1 MLKPSEIRNYEF
13 KPAGRN
19 TYRAEEVDAFFA
31 EVLISYERVFRE
43 NSELVKRASLL
54 ADKLEQYKHDE
65 VDIKQAVLS
74 AQKAA
79 DIIIRDAEEAVEDSK
94 KEAEAI
100 LAAAKGEAMVIRTD
114 AEKQAIA
121 DSDLLMSIAKDKA
134 EEIIKK
140 AKEKAHTILIAAN
153 NSANDK
159 MGAANRTITSE
170 SLHYDMLKKEVSEF
184 RASILA
190 QYKTHIELISK
201 LPELAVEEASKIEV
215 EPSEEPTIDDVKEEI
230 DESFYTSEDSVL
242 EFVEEADEVDE
253 ASDDI
258 QLTDEEIESS
268 CDEDFGGVCDA
279 SAEAVTE
286 PETKISD
293 DYEEEGYAGEEVV
306 KTTLPYDFFAED
318 TTLEFID
325 DEESD
330 DELSIE
336 IGEDNSIPAELEK
349 YLVSEDNDQIVD
361 IEPVEDIF
369 SDSAE
374 TTVSF
379 NDTQNDFFV
388 SEPEEEAAE
397 SFEDFVDSLES
408 AIDENDAQEPQKSII
423 DDYGSYNS
431 FFDSIE
437 VIDTDVDIERDE
449 DKPKKGFFFRK
460 K

>member
-43 NSELVKRASLL
+43 NGELVKRASLL

-79 DIIIRDAEEAVEDSK
+79 DIIIRDAEESVEDSK
-94 KEAEAI
+94 REAEAI

-184 RASILA
+184 RASILS
-190 QYKTHIELISK
+190 QYKAHIELISK
-201 LPELAVEEASKIEV
+201 LPELAIEEASKIE
-215 EPSEEPTIDDVKEEI
+215 PKPIEEPTIDDVKEEI

-242 EFVEEADEVDE
+242 EFVEDE
-253 ASDDI
+253 APVAEVAEAEPEIDVEDISIDDYVDDGEI
-258 QLTDEEIESS
+258 IEKDEDAELPFDEE
-268 CDEDFGGVCDA
+268 DEI
-279 SAEAVTE
+279 
-286 PETKISD
+286 P
-293 DYEEEGYAGEEVV
+293 AGEEVV

-318 TTLEFID
+318 TTLEFVED
-325 DEESD
+325 DIEE
-330 DELSIE
+330 ELTVE
-336 IGEDNSIPAELEK
+336 IGDDNNIPAELEK
-349 YLVSEDNDQIVD
+349 YLISDDNDQIIDV
-361 IEPVEDIF
+361 EPVEDVY
-369 SDSAE
+369 SDSSEALSDNSQE
-374 TTVSF
+374 
-379 NDTQNDFFV
+379 DFYV
-388 SEPEEEAAE
+388 TEVEEEEHE
-397 SFEDFVDSLES
+397 SFADFVDNLET
-408 AIDENDAQEPQKSII
+408 AIDENQEEEPHKSII

-437 VIDTDVDIERDE
+437 TLDTSIDIDDGY
-449 DKPKKGFFFRK
+449 DKPKRGFFFRK

>member
-43 NSELVKRASLL
+43 NGELVKRASLL

-79 DIIIRDAEEAVEDSK
+79 DIIIRDAEESVEDSK

-100 LAAAKGEAMVIRTD
+100 LAAAQGEAMVIRTD

-134 EEIIKK
+134 EDIIKK

-184 RASILA
+184 RSSILA

-201 LPELAVEEASKIEV
+201 LPEIAVEEAAKIENV
-215 EPSEEPTIDDVKEEI
+215 PSEEPSIDEVKEEII
-230 DESFYTSEDSVL
+230 DESFYASEDSVL
-242 EFVEEADEVDE
+242 EYVDEENAVEDAVDSVEADLDVEDDEEAY
-253 ASDDI
+253 I
-258 QLTDEEIESS
+258 
-268 CDEDFGGVCDA
+268 
-279 SAEAVTE
+279 
-286 PETKISD
+286 
-293 DYEEEGYAGEEVV
+293 GEEVV
-306 KTTLPYDFFAED
+306 KTTLPFDFFAED
-318 TTLEFID
+318 TTLEFVD
-325 DEESD
+325 DEKETS
-330 DELSIE
+330 DELFVE
-336 IGEDNSIPAELEK
+336 LDGESNISNELDK
-349 YLVSEDNDQIVD
+349 YLFSEDNDQVVD
-361 IEPVEDIF
+361 IEPVEDVV
-369 SDSAE
+369 SSTSANDDVVE
-374 TTVSF
+374 TGDAF
-379 NDTQNDFFV
+379 YA
-388 SEPEEEAAE
+388 SEPAAKEEAV
-397 SFEDFVDSLES
+397 SFEDFVSELE
-408 AIDENDAQEPQKSII
+408 AAAEEHVEERVEEPKESKII

-437 VIDTDVDIERDE
+437 VIDTDITDYREE
-449 DKPKKGFFFRK
+449 DNRRRGFFFRK

>member
-79 DIIIRDAEEAVEDSK
+79 DIIIRDAEESVEDSK

-134 EEIIKK
+134 EDIIKK

-184 RASILA
+184 RSSILA
-190 QYKTHIELISK
+190 QYKAHIELISK
-201 LPELAVEEASKIEV
+201 LPEIAVEEAAKIENV
-215 EPSEEPTIDDVKEEI
+215 PSEEPTIDDVKEEI
-230 DESFYTSEDSVL
+230 IDESFYESEDSVL
-242 EFVEEADEVDE
+242 EYVDEENAVEDAVDSVVSVEEADD
-253 ASDDI
+253 
-258 QLTDEEIESS
+258 DEEAY
-268 CDEDFGGVCDA
+268 V
-279 SAEAVTE
+279 
-286 PETKISD
+286 
-293 DYEEEGYAGEEVV
+293 GEEVV
-306 KTTLPYDFFAED
+306 KTTLPFDFFAED
-318 TTLEFID
+318 TTLEFVD
-325 DEESD
+325 DEEETS
-330 DELSIE
+330 DELFVE
-336 IGEDNSIPAELEK
+336 LDGESNISNELDK
-349 YLVSEDNDQIVD
+349 YLFSEDNDQVVD
-361 IEPVEDIF
+361 IEPVEDVV
-369 SDSAE
+369 SNTSVNDGVVE
-374 TTVSF
+374 TGDV
-379 NDTQNDFFV
+379 FFA
-388 SEPEEEAAE
+388 SEPAAEEEAV
-397 SFEDFVDSLES
+397 SFEDFVSELE
-408 AIDENDAQEPQKSII
+408 AAAEEHVEETVEEPKESKII

-437 VIDTDVDIERDE
+437 VIDTDITDDREE
-449 DKPKKGFFFRK
+449 DNRKRGFFFRK

>member
-43 NSELVKRASLL
+43 NGELVKRASLL

-79 DIIIRDAEEAVEDSK
+79 DIIIRDAEESVEDSK

-134 EEIIKK
+134 EDIIKK

-184 RASILA
+184 RSSILA
-190 QYKTHIELISK
+190 QYKAHIELISK
-201 LPELAVEEASKIEV
+201 LPEIAVEEAAKIENV
-215 EPSEEPTIDDVKEEI
+215 PSEEPSIDEVKEEII
-230 DESFYTSEDSVL
+230 DESFYASEDSVL
-242 EFVEEADEVDE
+242 EYVDEENAVEDAVDSVEADLDVEDDEEAY
-253 ASDDI
+253 I
-258 QLTDEEIESS
+258 
-268 CDEDFGGVCDA
+268 
-279 SAEAVTE
+279 
-286 PETKISD
+286 
-293 DYEEEGYAGEEVV
+293 GEEVV
-306 KTTLPYDFFAED
+306 KTTLPFDFFAED
-318 TTLEFID
+318 TTLEFVD
-325 DEESD
+325 DEEETS
-330 DELSIE
+330 DELFVE
-336 IGEDNSIPAELEK
+336 LDGESNISNELDK
-349 YLVSEDNDQIVD
+349 YLFSEDNDQVVD
-361 IEPVEDIF
+361 IEPVEDVV
-369 SDSAE
+369 SSTSANDDVVE
-374 TTVSF
+374 TGDAF
-379 NDTQNDFFV
+379 YA
-388 SEPEEEAAE
+388 SEPAAKEEAV
-397 SFEDFVDSLES
+397 SFEDFVSELE
-408 AIDENDAQEPQKSII
+408 AAAEEHVEETVEEPKESKII

-437 VIDTDVDIERDE
+437 VIDTDITDDREE
-449 DKPKKGFFFRK
+449 DNRRRGFFFRK

>member
-19 TYRAEEVDAFFA
+19 TYKAEEVDAFFA
-31 EVLISYERVFRE
+31 EVLISYEKMYRE
-43 NSELVKRASLL
+43 NSELIKRINLL
-54 ADKLEQYKHDE
+54 ADKVDQYKHDE

-79 DIIIRDAEEAVEDSK
+79 DIIIRDAEESVEDSK

-121 DSDLLMSIAKDKA
+121 DADLLTSIAKDKA
-134 EEIIKK
+134 EDIIKK

-153 NSANDK
+153 NSASDK

-201 LPELAVEEASKIEV
+201 LPELAIEEAAKIENKPVEEPSIDEV
-215 EPSEEPTIDDVKEEI
+215 EEEI
-230 DESFYTSEDSVL
+230 IDHNFYSSDDSVL
-242 EFVEEADEVDE
+242 EFVDDSADESQAEEKFDE
-253 ASDDI
+253 A
-258 QLTDEEIESS
+258 IESEEVV
-268 CDEDFGGVCDA
+268 EDC
-279 SAEAVTE
+279 
-286 PETKISD
+286 
-293 DYEEEGYAGEEVV
+293 GEEVV
-306 KTTLPYDFFAED
+306 KTTLPYDFFSED

-325 DEESD
+325 DEPQ
-330 DELSIE
+330 DEVDLIIDSEGNISSVPE
-336 IGEDNSIPAELEK
+336 EYISN
-349 YLVSEDNDQIVD
+349 EDNDDIVD
-361 IEPVEDIF
+361 IEPVSDVSSEQEEETLSFDFNEFTEDNDETEDGQIEASENKNIDIF
-369 SDSAE
+369 SNSSDDALAYDDSVAE
-374 TTVSF
+374 EPS
-379 NDTQNDFFV
+379 
-388 SEPEEEAAE
+388 SEDNEAA
-397 SFEDFVDSLES
+397 DT
-408 AIDENDAQEPQKSII
+408 EPQKKII

-437 VIDTDVDIERDE
+437 VIDTDITDDRDE
-449 DKPKKGFFFRK
+449 DKPRKGFFFRK

>member
-43 NSELVKRASLL
+43 NGELVKRASLL

-79 DIIIRDAEEAVEDSK
+79 DIIIRDAEESVEDSK

-134 EEIIKK
+134 EDIIKK

-184 RASILA
+184 RSSILA
-190 QYKTHIELISK
+190 QYKAHIELISK
-201 LPELAVEEASKIEV
+201 LPEIAVEEAAKIENV
-215 EPSEEPTIDDVKEEI
+215 PSEEPSIDEVKEEII
-230 DESFYTSEDSVL
+230 DESFYASEDSVL
-242 EFVEEADEVDE
+242 EYVDEENAVEDAVDSVESDLDVEE
-253 ASDDI
+253 
-258 QLTDEEIESS
+258 DEEAYI
-268 CDEDFGGVCDA
+268 
-279 SAEAVTE
+279 
-286 PETKISD
+286 
-293 DYEEEGYAGEEVV
+293 GEEVV
-306 KTTLPYDFFAED
+306 KTTLPFDFFAED
-318 TTLEFID
+318 TTLEFVD
-325 DEESD
+325 DEEETSDELFVELD
-330 DELSIE
+330 DESNIS
-336 IGEDNSIPAELEK
+336 NELDK
-349 YLVSEDNDQIVD
+349 YLFSDDNDQVVD
-361 IEPVEDIF
+361 IEPVEDVV
-369 SDSAE
+369 SSTSANDGVVE
-374 TTVSF
+374 TGDAFYASEPAAEEEAVSF
-379 NDTQNDFFV
+379 ETFV
-388 SEPEEEAAE
+388 SELEVAAE
-397 SFEDFVDSLES
+397 EHVEERVEEPKES
-408 AIDENDAQEPQKSII
+408 KII

-437 VIDTDVDIERDE
+437 VIDTDITDDREE
-449 DKPKKGFFFRK
+449 DNRKRGFFFRK

>member
-31 EVLISYERVFRE
+31 EVLVSYERVFRE

-79 DIIIRDAEEAVEDSK
+79 DIIIRDAEESVEDSK

-153 NSANDK
+153 NTANDK
-159 MGAANRTITSE
+159 VGAANRTITSE

-190 QYKTHIELISK
+190 QYKAHIELISK
-201 LPELAVEEASKIEV
+201 LPELAVEEASKIEAAPV
-215 EPSEEPTIDDVKEEI
+215 EEPTIDDVKEEII

-242 EFVEEADEVDE
+242 EFVDEDEANEEVPVEIAEEATE
-253 ASDDI
+253 
-258 QLTDEEIESS
+258 DEEE
-268 CDEDFGGVCDA
+268 VY
-279 SAEAVTE
+279 V
-286 PETKISD
+286 
-293 DYEEEGYAGEEVV
+293 GEEVV
-306 KTTLPYDFFAED
+306 KTTLPYDFFAND
-318 TTLEFID
+318 STLEFVEED
-325 DEESD
+325 DDSDELLIQINDESD
-330 DELSIE
+330 ITPEL
-336 IGEDNSIPAELEK
+336 DK
-349 YLVSEDNDQIVD
+349 YLFSEDNDQVVD
-361 IEPVEDIF
+361 IEPVENIV
-369 SDSAE
+369 SDSGITENSVDDESIFFASE
-374 TTVSF
+374 PENEEEIASF
-379 NDTQNDFFV
+379 DDFV
-388 SEPEEEAAE
+388 SELDAAAE
-397 SFEDFVDSLES
+397 ETAE
-408 AIDENDAQEPQKSII
+408 ETEQKSII

-431 FFDSIE
+431 FFDAIE
-437 VIDTDVDIERDE
+437 IIDPDEVVSDE
-449 DKPKKGFFFRK
+449 DKPKRGFFFK
-460 K
+460 KK

>member
-1 MLKPSEIRNYEF
+1 MLKPSEIRNFEF

-19 TYRAEEVDAFFA
+19 TYKAEEVDAFFA
-31 EVLISYERVFRE
+31 EVLISYEKVFRE
-43 NSELVKRASLL
+43 NGELVKRASLL
-54 ADKLEQYKHDE
+54 ADKLEQYKHEE

-121 DSDLLMSIAKDKA
+121 DSDLLMSIAKEKA
-134 EEIIKK
+134 EDIIKK

-190 QYKTHIELISK
+190 QYKAHIELISK
-201 LPELAVEEASKIEV
+201 LPELAVEEAAKIEFV
-215 EPSEEPTIDDVKEEI
+215 PVEEPTMDDVKEEI

-242 EFVEEADEVDE
+242 EYVDVAEDVEEEVEVETEIEAPVDVVEEPEIETVAE
-253 ASDDI
+253 ASVEIVDA
-258 QLTDEEIESS
+258 LEDEE
-268 CDEDFGGVCDA
+268 
-279 SAEAVTE
+279 
-286 PETKISD
+286 
-293 DYEEEGYAGEEVV
+293 EEEVFDGEEVV

-318 TTLEFID
+318 TQLEFVDD
-325 DEESD
+325 DEPQ

-336 IGEDNSIPAELEK
+336 IDADGNISSDLEQFMF
-349 YLVSEDNDQIVD
+349 SEDNDQVVD
-361 IEPVEDIF
+361 IEPVEDIY
-369 SDSAE
+369 SDNTESAGSVLE
-374 TTVSF
+374 IENYDDESAGEV
-379 NDTQNDFFV
+379 
-388 SEPEEEAAE
+388 AE
-397 SFEDFVDSLES
+397 SFEDFVEGLES
-408 AIDENDAQEPQKSII
+408 AMDEQSSGEQDKSII

-437 VIDTDVDIERDE
+437 VIDTDIEYNRDDE
-449 DKPKKGFFFRK
+449 EKPKRGFFFRK

>member
-79 DIIIRDAEEAVEDSK
+79 DIIIRDAEESVEDSK
-94 KEAEAI
+94 REAEAI

-134 EEIIKK
+134 EDIIKK

-201 LPELAVEEASKIEV
+201 LPELAVEEASKIKM
-215 EPSEEPTIDDVKEEI
+215 EPTEEPTIDDVKEEI

-242 EFVEEADEVDE
+242 EFVEEADAIEEEPQTSEEVALDDYVDDVEIIE
-253 ASDDI
+253 ASDDAD
-258 QLTDEEIESS
+258 LTVIDE
-268 CDEDFGGVCDA
+268 V
-279 SAEAVTE
+279 
-286 PETKISD
+286 
-293 DYEEEGYAGEEVV
+293 YEEEEASVGEEVI

-318 TTLEFID
+318 TTLEFVED
-325 DEESD
+325 DSEE
-330 DELSIE
+330 ELTIE
-336 IGEDNSIPAELEK
+336 IGDDNNIPPELEK
-349 YLVSEDNDQIVD
+349 YLVSEDNDQILD
-361 IEPVEDIF
+361 IEPVEDVF
-369 SDSAE
+369 SDSNEEEAI
-374 TTVSF
+374 SD
-379 NDTQNDFFV
+379 DTQDDYFV
-388 SEPEEEAAE
+388 SEPEEDDGE
-397 SFEDFVDSLES
+397 SFADFVDSIEA
-408 AIDENDAQEPQKSII
+408 AIDDNQEEEPHKSII

-437 VIDTDVDIERDE
+437 VIDSSVDLDSDD
-449 DKPKKGFFFRK
+449 DKPKRGFFFRK

>member
-79 DIIIRDAEEAVEDSK
+79 DIIIRDAEESVEDSK

-134 EEIIKK
+134 EDIIKK

-184 RASILA
+184 RSSILA
-190 QYKTHIELISK
+190 QYKAHIELISK
-201 LPELAVEEASKIEV
+201 LPEIAVEEAAKIENV
-215 EPSEEPTIDDVKEEI
+215 PSEEPTIDDVKEEI
-230 DESFYTSEDSVL
+230 IDESFYASEDSVL
-242 EFVEEADEVDE
+242 EYVDEENAVEDAVDSVEADVDVEDDEEAY
-253 ASDDI
+253 I
-258 QLTDEEIESS
+258 
-268 CDEDFGGVCDA
+268 
-279 SAEAVTE
+279 
-286 PETKISD
+286 
-293 DYEEEGYAGEEVV
+293 GEEVV
-306 KTTLPYDFFAED
+306 KTTLPFDFFAED
-318 TTLEFID
+318 TTLEFVD
-325 DEESD
+325 DEEETS
-330 DELSIE
+330 DELFVE
-336 IGEDNSIPAELEK
+336 LDGESNISNELDK
-349 YLVSEDNDQIVD
+349 YLFSEDNDQVVD
-361 IEPVEDIF
+361 IEPVEDVV
-369 SDSAE
+369 SSTSANDDLVE
-374 TTVSF
+374 TGDAFYASEPAAEEEAVSF
-379 NDTQNDFFV
+379 ETFV
-388 SEPEEEAAE
+388 SELEAAAEEHVEETVEEPKE
-397 SFEDFVDSLES
+397 S
-408 AIDENDAQEPQKSII
+408 KII

-437 VIDTDVDIERDE
+437 VIDTDITDDREE
-449 DKPKKGFFFRK
+449 DNRRRGFFFRK

>member
-79 DIIIRDAEEAVEDSK
+79 DIIIRDAEESVEDSK

-153 NSANDK
+153 NTANDK
-159 MGAANRTITSE
+159 VGAANRTITSE

-184 RASILA
+184 RSSILA
-190 QYKTHIELISK
+190 QYKAHIELISK
-201 LPELAVEEASKIEV
+201 LPELAVEEASKIEAAPV
-215 EPSEEPTIDDVKEEI
+215 EEPTIDDVKEEII

-242 EFVEEADEVDE
+242 EFVDEDEANEEAPVEIAEE
-253 ASDDI
+253 A
-258 QLTDEEIESS
+258 TEDEEE
-268 CDEDFGGVCDA
+268 VY
-279 SAEAVTE
+279 V
-286 PETKISD
+286 
-293 DYEEEGYAGEEVV
+293 GEEVV
-306 KTTLPYDFFAED
+306 KTTLPYDFFAND
-318 TTLEFID
+318 STLEFVEEVD
-325 DEESD
+325 DSDELLIQVNNESD
-330 DELSIE
+330 ITPEL
-336 IGEDNSIPAELEK
+336 DK
-349 YLVSEDNDQIVD
+349 YLFSEDNDQVVD
-361 IEPVEDIF
+361 IEPVENIV
-369 SDSAE
+369 SDSNIVE
-374 TTVSF
+374 ESVDEDSI
-379 NDTQNDFFV
+379 FFA
-388 SEPEEEAAE
+388 SEPENEEEIA
-397 SFEDFVDSLES
+397 SFEDFVSELE
-408 AIDENDAQEPQKSII
+408 AAAEETAEEPEQKSII

-431 FFDSIE
+431 FFDAIE
-437 VIDTDVDIERDE
+437 IIDPDEVASDE
-449 DKPKKGFFFRK
+449 DKPKRGFFFK
-460 K
+460 KK

>member
-79 DIIIRDAEEAVEDSK
+79 DIIIRDAEESVEDSK
-94 KEAEAI
+94 REAEAI

-134 EEIIKK
+134 EDIIKK

-201 LPELAVEEASKIEV
+201 LPELAVEEASKIKM
-215 EPSEEPTIDDVKEEI
+215 EPTEEPTIDDVKEEI

-242 EFVEEADEVDE
+242 EFVEEADAIEEEPQTSEEVTLDDYVDDVEIIE
-253 ASDDI
+253 ASDEADSSVV
-258 QLTDEEIESS
+258 DE
-268 CDEDFGGVCDA
+268 V
-279 SAEAVTE
+279 
-286 PETKISD
+286 
-293 DYEEEGYAGEEVV
+293 YEEEEVSVGEEVV

-318 TTLEFID
+318 TTLEFVED
-325 DEESD
+325 DSEE
-330 DELSIE
+330 ELTIE
-336 IGEDNSIPAELEK
+336 IGDDNNIPPELEK
-349 YLVSEDNDQIVD
+349 YLVSEDNDQILD
-361 IEPVEDIF
+361 IEPVEDVF
-369 SDSAE
+369 SGSNEEEAISD
-374 TTVSF
+374 
-379 NDTQNDFFV
+379 DTQDDYFV
-388 SEPEEEAAE
+388 SEPEEDDGE
-397 SFEDFVDSLES
+397 SFADFVDSIEA
-408 AIDENDAQEPQKSII
+408 AIDDKQEEEPHKSII

-437 VIDTDVDIERDE
+437 VIDSSVDLDSDD
-449 DKPKKGFFFRK
+449 DKPKRGFFFRK

>member
-43 NSELVKRASLL
+43 NGELVKRASLL

-79 DIIIRDAEEAVEDSK
+79 DIIIRDAEESVEDSK

-134 EEIIKK
+134 EDIIKK

-184 RASILA
+184 RSSILA
-190 QYKTHIELISK
+190 QYKAHIELISK
-201 LPELAVEEASKIEV
+201 LPEIAVEEAAKIENV
-215 EPSEEPTIDDVKEEI
+215 PSEEPSIDEVKEEII
-230 DESFYTSEDSVL
+230 DESFYASEDSVL
-242 EFVEEADEVDE
+242 EYVDEENAVEDAVDSVEADVDVEDDEEAY
-253 ASDDI
+253 I
-258 QLTDEEIESS
+258 
-268 CDEDFGGVCDA
+268 
-279 SAEAVTE
+279 
-286 PETKISD
+286 
-293 DYEEEGYAGEEVV
+293 GEEVV
-306 KTTLPYDFFAED
+306 KTTLPFDFFAED
-318 TTLEFID
+318 TTLEFVEDED
-325 DEESD
+325 DTS
-330 DELSIE
+330 DELFVE
-336 IGEDNSIPAELEK
+336 LDGESNISNELDK
-349 YLVSEDNDQIVD
+349 YLFSEDTDNVVD
-361 IEPVEDIF
+361 IEPVEDVV
-369 SDSAE
+369 SNTSANDDVVE
-374 TTVSF
+374 TGDAFYASKPAGEEEAVSF
-379 NDTQNDFFV
+379 ENFV
-388 SEPEEEAAE
+388 SELEAAADEHVEERVEEPKE
-397 SFEDFVDSLES
+397 S
-408 AIDENDAQEPQKSII
+408 KII

-437 VIDTDVDIERDE
+437 VIDTDITDDREE
-449 DKPKKGFFFRK
+449 DNRKRGFFFRK

>member
-79 DIIIRDAEEAVEDSK
+79 DIIIRDAEESVEDSK

-134 EEIIKK
+134 EDIIKK

-184 RASILA
+184 RSSILA
-190 QYKTHIELISK
+190 QYKAHIELISK
-201 LPELAVEEASKIEV
+201 LPEIAVEEAAKIENI
-215 EPSEEPTIDDVKEEI
+215 PSEEPTIDDVKEEI
-230 DESFYTSEDSVL
+230 IDESFYASEDSVL
-242 EFVEEADEVDE
+242 EYVDEENAVEDTVDSVESVESVEDVEDVEDVDEDEEAYV
-253 ASDDI
+253 
-258 QLTDEEIESS
+258 
-268 CDEDFGGVCDA
+268 
-279 SAEAVTE
+279 
-286 PETKISD
+286 
-293 DYEEEGYAGEEVV
+293 GEEVV
-306 KTTLPYDFFAED
+306 KTTLPFDFFAED
-318 TTLEFID
+318 TTLEFVD
-325 DEESD
+325 DEEDTS
-330 DELSIE
+330 DELFVE
-336 IGEDNSIPAELEK
+336 LDGESNISTELDK
-349 YLVSEDNDQIVD
+349 YLFSEDNDQVVD
-361 IEPVEDIF
+361 IEPVEDVVSSTSVNDDVVEKGDVF
-369 SDSAE
+369 FASEPAAE
-374 TTVSF
+374 EEAVSF
-379 NDTQNDFFV
+379 ETFV
-388 SEPEEEAAE
+388 SELDAAAE
-397 SFEDFVDSLES
+397 EHVEECVEEPKES
-408 AIDENDAQEPQKSII
+408 KII

-437 VIDTDVDIERDE
+437 VIDTDITDDREE
-449 DKPKKGFFFRK
+449 DNRKRGFFFRK

>member
-79 DIIIRDAEEAVEDSK
+79 DIIIRDAEESVEDSK
-94 KEAEAI
+94 REAEAI

-134 EEIIKK
+134 EDIIKK

-201 LPELAVEEASKIEV
+201 LPELAVEEASKIKM
-215 EPSEEPTIDDVKEEI
+215 EPTEEPTIDDVKEEI

-242 EFVEEADEVDE
+242 EFVEEADAIEEEPQASEEVALDDYVDDVEIIE
-253 ASDDI
+253 ASDEADSSVV
-258 QLTDEEIESS
+258 DE
-268 CDEDFGGVCDA
+268 V
-279 SAEAVTE
+279 
-286 PETKISD
+286 
-293 DYEEEGYAGEEVV
+293 YEEEEVSVGEEVV

-318 TTLEFID
+318 TTLEFVED
-325 DEESD
+325 DSEE
-330 DELSIE
+330 ELTIE
-336 IGEDNSIPAELEK
+336 IGDDNNIPPELEK
-349 YLVSEDNDQIVD
+349 YLVSEDNDQILD
-361 IEPVEDIF
+361 IEPVEDVF
-369 SDSAE
+369 SDSNEEEAI
-374 TTVSF
+374 SD
-379 NDTQNDFFV
+379 DTQDDTQDDYFV
-388 SEPEEEAAE
+388 SEPDEDDGE
-397 SFEDFVDSLES
+397 SFADFVDSIEA
-408 AIDENDAQEPQKSII
+408 AIDDKQEEEPHKSII

-437 VIDTDVDIERDE
+437 VIDSSVDLDSDD
-449 DKPKKGFFFRK
+449 DKPKRGFFFRK

>member
-19 TYRAEEVDAFFA
+19 TYRAEEVEAFFA

-43 NSELVKRASLL
+43 NGELVKRASLL

-79 DIIIRDAEEAVEDSK
+79 DIIIRDAEESVEDSK

-134 EEIIKK
+134 EDIIKK

-184 RASILA
+184 RSSILA
-190 QYKTHIELISK
+190 QYKAHIELISK
-201 LPELAVEEASKIEV
+201 LPEIAVEEAAKIENV
-215 EPSEEPTIDDVKEEI
+215 PSEEPSIDEVKEEII
-230 DESFYTSEDSVL
+230 DESFYASEDSVL
-242 EFVEEADEVDE
+242 EYVDEENAVEDAVDSVEADVDVEDDEEAY
-253 ASDDI
+253 I
-258 QLTDEEIESS
+258 
-268 CDEDFGGVCDA
+268 
-279 SAEAVTE
+279 
-286 PETKISD
+286 
-293 DYEEEGYAGEEVV
+293 GEEVV
-306 KTTLPYDFFAED
+306 KTTLPFDFFAED
-318 TTLEFID
+318 TTLEFVD
-325 DEESD
+325 DEEETS
-330 DELSIE
+330 DELFVE
-336 IGEDNSIPAELEK
+336 LDGESNISNELDK
-349 YLVSEDNDQIVD
+349 YLFSEDNDQVVD
-361 IEPVEDIF
+361 IEPVEDVV
-369 SDSAE
+369 SSTSVNDDVVE
-374 TTVSF
+374 TGDAF
-379 NDTQNDFFV
+379 YA
-388 SEPEEEAAE
+388 SEPAAEEEAV
-397 SFEDFVDSLES
+397 SFEDFVSELE
-408 AIDENDAQEPQKSII
+408 AAAEHVEETVEEPKESKII

-437 VIDTDVDIERDE
+437 VIDTDITDDREE
-449 DKPKKGFFFRK
+449 DNRKRGFFFRK

>member
-43 NSELVKRASLL
+43 NGELVKRASLL

-79 DIIIRDAEEAVEDSK
+79 DIIIRDAEESVEDSK

-134 EEIIKK
+134 EDIIKK

-184 RASILA
+184 RSSILA
-190 QYKTHIELISK
+190 QYKAHIELISK
-201 LPELAVEEASKIEV
+201 LPEIAVEEAAKIENV
-215 EPSEEPTIDDVKEEI
+215 PSEEPSIDEVKEEII
-230 DESFYTSEDSVL
+230 DESFYASGDSVL
-242 EFVEEADEVDE
+242 EYVDEENAVEDAVDSVEADVDVEDDEEAY
-253 ASDDI
+253 I
-258 QLTDEEIESS
+258 
-268 CDEDFGGVCDA
+268 
-279 SAEAVTE
+279 
-286 PETKISD
+286 
-293 DYEEEGYAGEEVV
+293 GEEVV
-306 KTTLPYDFFAED
+306 KTTLPFDFFAED
-318 TTLEFID
+318 TTLEFVD
-325 DEESD
+325 DEEETS
-330 DELSIE
+330 DELFVE
-336 IGEDNSIPAELEK
+336 LDGESNISNELDK
-349 YLVSEDNDQIVD
+349 YLFSEDNDQVVD
-361 IEPVEDIF
+361 IEPVEDVV
-369 SDSAE
+369 SSTSANDDLVE
-374 TTVSF
+374 TGDAFYASEPAAEEEAVSF
-379 NDTQNDFFV
+379 ETFV
-388 SEPEEEAAE
+388 SELEAAAEEHVEETVEEPKE
-397 SFEDFVDSLES
+397 S
-408 AIDENDAQEPQKSII
+408 KII

-437 VIDTDVDIERDE
+437 VIDTDITDDREE
-449 DKPKKGFFFRK
+449 DNRRRGFFFRK

>member
-19 TYRAEEVDAFFA
+19 TYKAEEVDAFFA
-31 EVLISYERVFRE
+31 EVLISYEKMYRE
-43 NSELVKRASLL
+43 NSELIKRINLL
-54 ADKLEQYKHDE
+54 ADKVDQYKHDE

-79 DIIIRDAEEAVEDSK
+79 DIIIRDAEESVEDSK

-121 DSDLLMSIAKDKA
+121 DADLLTSIAKDKA
-134 EEIIKK
+134 EDIIKK

-153 NSANDK
+153 NSASDK

-201 LPELAVEEASKIEV
+201 LPELAIEEAAKIENKPVEEPSIDEV
-215 EPSEEPTIDDVKEEI
+215 EEEI
-230 DESFYTSEDSVL
+230 IDHNFYSSDDSVL
-242 EFVEEADEVDE
+242 EFVDDSADESQAEEKFDE
-253 ASDDI
+253 A
-258 QLTDEEIESS
+258 IESEEVV
-268 CDEDFGGVCDA
+268 EDC
-279 SAEAVTE
+279 
-286 PETKISD
+286 
-293 DYEEEGYAGEEVV
+293 GEEVV
-306 KTTLPYDFFAED
+306 KTTLPYDFFSED

-325 DEESD
+325 DEPQ
-330 DELSIE
+330 DEVDLIIDSEGNISSVPE
-336 IGEDNSIPAELEK
+336 EYISN
-349 YLVSEDNDQIVD
+349 EDNDDIVD
-361 IEPVEDIF
+361 IEPVSDVSSEQEEETLSFDFNEFTEDNDETEDGQIEASENENIDIF
-369 SDSAE
+369 SNSSDDALAY
-374 TTVSF
+374 
-379 NDTQNDFFV
+379 DD
-388 SEPEEEAAE
+388 
-397 SFEDFVDSLES
+397 SFE
-408 AIDENDAQEPQKSII
+408 ENDHSEDDEAVDTEPQKKII

-437 VIDTDVDIERDE
+437 VIDTDITDDRDE
-449 DKPKKGFFFRK
+449 DKPRKGFFFRK

>member
-43 NSELVKRASLL
+43 NGELVKRASLL

-79 DIIIRDAEEAVEDSK
+79 DIIIRDAEESVEDSK

-134 EEIIKK
+134 EDIIKK

-184 RASILA
+184 RSSILA
-190 QYKTHIELISK
+190 QYKAHIELISK
-201 LPELAVEEASKIEV
+201 LPEIAVEEAAKIENV
-215 EPSEEPTIDDVKEEI
+215 PSEEPSIDEVKEEII
-230 DESFYTSEDSVL
+230 DESFYASEDSVL
-242 EFVEEADEVDE
+242 EYVDEENAVEDAVDSVEADVDVEDDEEAY
-253 ASDDI
+253 I
-258 QLTDEEIESS
+258 
-268 CDEDFGGVCDA
+268 
-279 SAEAVTE
+279 
-286 PETKISD
+286 
-293 DYEEEGYAGEEVV
+293 GEEVV
-306 KTTLPYDFFAED
+306 KTTLPFDFFAED
-318 TTLEFID
+318 TTLEFVD
-325 DEESD
+325 DEEETS
-330 DELSIE
+330 DELFVE
-336 IGEDNSIPAELEK
+336 LDGESNISNELDK
-349 YLVSEDNDQIVD
+349 YLFSEDNDQVVD
-361 IEPVEDIF
+361 IEPVEDVV
-369 SDSAE
+369 SSTSANDDLVE
-374 TTVSF
+374 TGDAFYASEPAAEEEAVSF
-379 NDTQNDFFV
+379 ETFV
-388 SEPEEEAAE
+388 SELEAAAEEHVEETVEEPKE
-397 SFEDFVDSLES
+397 S
-408 AIDENDAQEPQKSII
+408 KII

-437 VIDTDVDIERDE
+437 VIDTDITDDREE
-449 DKPKKGFFFRK
+449 DNRRRGFFFRK

>member
-43 NSELVKRASLL
+43 NGELVKRASLL

-79 DIIIRDAEEAVEDSK
+79 DIIIRDAEESVEDSK

-134 EEIIKK
+134 EDIIKK

-184 RASILA
+184 RSSILA
-190 QYKTHIELISK
+190 QYKAHIEIISK
-201 LPELAVEEASKIEV
+201 IPEIAVEEAAKIENV
-215 EPSEEPTIDDVKEEI
+215 PSEEPSIDEVKEEII
-230 DESFYTSEDSVL
+230 DESFYASEDSVL
-242 EFVEEADEVDE
+242 EYVDEENAVEDAVDSVEADLDVEDDEEAY
-253 ASDDI
+253 I
-258 QLTDEEIESS
+258 
-268 CDEDFGGVCDA
+268 
-279 SAEAVTE
+279 
-286 PETKISD
+286 
-293 DYEEEGYAGEEVV
+293 GEEVV
-306 KTTLPYDFFAED
+306 KTTLPFDFFAED
-318 TTLEFID
+318 TTLEFVD
-325 DEESD
+325 DEKETS
-330 DELSIE
+330 DELFVE
-336 IGEDNSIPAELEK
+336 LDGESNISNELDK
-349 YLVSEDNDQIVD
+349 YLFSEDNDQVVD
-361 IEPVEDIF
+361 IEPVEDVV
-369 SDSAE
+369 SSTSANDDVVE
-374 TTVSF
+374 TGDAF
-379 NDTQNDFFV
+379 YA
-388 SEPEEEAAE
+388 SEPAAKEEAV
-397 SFEDFVDSLES
+397 SFEDFVSELE
-408 AIDENDAQEPQKSII
+408 AAAEEHVEERVEEPKESKII

-437 VIDTDVDIERDE
+437 VIDTDITDYREE
-449 DKPKKGFFFRK
+449 DNRRRGFFFRK

>member
-43 NSELVKRASLL
+43 NGELVKRASLL

-79 DIIIRDAEEAVEDSK
+79 DIIIRDAEESVEDSK

-134 EEIIKK
+134 EDIIKK

-184 RASILA
+184 RSSILA
-190 QYKTHIELISK
+190 QYKAHIELISK
-201 LPELAVEEASKIEV
+201 LPEIAVEEAAKIENV
-215 EPSEEPTIDDVKEEI
+215 PSEEPSIDEVKEEII
-230 DESFYTSEDSVL
+230 DESFYASEDSVL
-242 EFVEEADEVDE
+242 EYVDEENAVEDAVDSVEADLDVEDDEEAY
-253 ASDDI
+253 I
-258 QLTDEEIESS
+258 
-268 CDEDFGGVCDA
+268 
-279 SAEAVTE
+279 
-286 PETKISD
+286 
-293 DYEEEGYAGEEVV
+293 GEEVV
-306 KTTLPYDFFAED
+306 KTTLPFDFFAED
-318 TTLEFID
+318 TTLEFVD
-325 DEESD
+325 DEEETS
-330 DELSIE
+330 DELFVE
-336 IGEDNSIPAELEK
+336 LDGESNISNELDK
-349 YLVSEDNDQIVD
+349 YLFSEDNDQVVD
-361 IEPVEDIF
+361 IEPVEDVV
-369 SDSAE
+369 SSTSANDDVVE
-374 TTVSF
+374 TGDAF
-379 NDTQNDFFV
+379 YA
-388 SEPEEEAAE
+388 SEPAVEEEAV
-397 SFEDFVDSLES
+397 SFENFVSKLE
-408 AIDENDAQEPQKSII
+408 AAAEEHVEERVEERVEEPKESKII

-437 VIDTDVDIERDE
+437 VIDTDITDYKEE
-449 DKPKKGFFFRK
+449 DNRKRGFFFRK

>member
-79 DIIIRDAEEAVEDSK
+79 DIIIRDAEESVEDSK
-94 KEAEAI
+94 REAEAI

-134 EEIIKK
+134 EDIIKK

-201 LPELAVEEASKIEV
+201 LPELAVEEASKIKM
-215 EPSEEPTIDDVKEEI
+215 EPTEEPTIDDVKEEI

-242 EFVEEADEVDE
+242 EFVEEADAIEEEPQTSEEVTLDDYVDYVEIIE
-253 ASDDI
+253 ASDEADSSVV
-258 QLTDEEIESS
+258 DE
-268 CDEDFGGVCDA
+268 V
-279 SAEAVTE
+279 
-286 PETKISD
+286 
-293 DYEEEGYAGEEVV
+293 YEEEEVSVGEEVV

-318 TTLEFID
+318 TTLEFVED
-325 DEESD
+325 DSEE
-330 DELSIE
+330 ELTIE
-336 IGEDNSIPAELEK
+336 IGDDNNIPPELEK
-349 YLVSEDNDQIVD
+349 YLVSEDNDQILD
-361 IEPVEDIF
+361 IEPVEDVF
-369 SDSAE
+369 SGSNEEEAISD
-374 TTVSF
+374 
-379 NDTQNDFFV
+379 DTQDDYFV
-388 SEPEEEAAE
+388 SEPEEDDGE
-397 SFEDFVDSLES
+397 SFADFVDSIEA
-408 AIDENDAQEPQKSII
+408 AIDDKQEEEPHKSII

-437 VIDTDVDIERDE
+437 VIDSSVDLDNDD
-449 DKPKKGFFFRK
+449 DKPKRGFFFRK

>member
-43 NSELVKRASLL
+43 NGELVKRASLL

-79 DIIIRDAEEAVEDSK
+79 DIIIRDAEESVEDSK

-134 EEIIKK
+134 EDIIKK

-184 RASILA
+184 RSSILA
-190 QYKTHIELISK
+190 QYKAHIELISK
-201 LPELAVEEASKIEV
+201 LPEIAVEEAAKIENV
-215 EPSEEPTIDDVKEEI
+215 PSEEPSIDEVKEEII
-230 DESFYTSEDSVL
+230 DESFYASEDSVL
-242 EFVEEADEVDE
+242 EYVDEENAVEDAVDSVEADLDVEDDEEAY
-253 ASDDI
+253 I
-258 QLTDEEIESS
+258 
-268 CDEDFGGVCDA
+268 
-279 SAEAVTE
+279 
-286 PETKISD
+286 
-293 DYEEEGYAGEEVV
+293 GEEVV
-306 KTTLPYDFFAED
+306 KTTLPFDFFAED
-318 TTLEFID
+318 TTLEFVD
-325 DEESD
+325 DEKETS
-330 DELSIE
+330 DELFVE
-336 IGEDNSIPAELEK
+336 LDGESNISNELDK
-349 YLVSEDNDQIVD
+349 YLFSEDNDQVVD
-361 IEPVEDIF
+361 IEPVEDVV
-369 SDSAE
+369 SSTSANDDVVE
-374 TTVSF
+374 TGDAF
-379 NDTQNDFFV
+379 YA
-388 SEPEEEAAE
+388 SEPAAKEEAV
-397 SFEDFVDSLES
+397 SFEDFVSELE
-408 AIDENDAQEPQKSII
+408 AAAEEHVEERVEEPKESKII

-437 VIDTDVDIERDE
+437 VIDTDITDYREE
-449 DKPKKGFFFRK
+449 DNRRRGFFFRK